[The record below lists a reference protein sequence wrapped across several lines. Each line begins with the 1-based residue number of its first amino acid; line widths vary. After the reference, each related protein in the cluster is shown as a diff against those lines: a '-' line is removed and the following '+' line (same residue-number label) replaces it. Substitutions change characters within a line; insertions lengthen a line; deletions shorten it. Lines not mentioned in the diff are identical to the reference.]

1 METAQRRIGLFFLIV
16 MSGTMLSFAAGNE
29 HVLLSVK
36 KADYEKVETAITKL
50 GGTVA
55 VKYKYCDLVSA
66 SVPEDKLTAVLAM
79 PAVRCVVKDQ
89 ELTLEELPSC
99 ECTHLGLREQYTM
112 TATHAQALG
121 VDQLKSYLE
130 PAPQN
135 YSPLTNDLVG
145 ASEFFAEVGH
155 FGEGVIVAII
165 DGGISSSALAVA
177 SRIVGA
183 ENVTDDGIPAD
194 SPLNAVAAHGTA
206 VTCCVGANAVF
217 GLPVFVQ
224 DAIERY
230 APECVIPD
238 FFGPGLDGIP
248 MVGTAP
254 AAQFYAIKVF
264 RADGTGSV
272 SYILAGL
279 ERAIEL
285 RELYNQGG
293 PGGVKIQVVNLSV
306 GAGANLYAGS
316 DPYFAPLA
324 KRAGEA
330 GIVMTVS
337 AGNWGPGGLLIP
349 SPADCKDILTVGAT
363 TDAAHDRIFIDLLG
377 PWGPGGG
384 GLFRP
389 VDNHVV
395 ADFSS
400 RGPTADGRADPEIV
414 APGAGRFVQLAD
426 GSVMWGS
433 GTSLSAPTVAGAA
446 ALLLSAHPGA
456 SPDEIRSALLHGA
469 DPEALD
475 GKPGVFDQGFGLL
488 NVMRAHEK
496 FGAFNPSDRGKESH
510 LVRTNLVPFH
520 VDLINSDFFSGSTG
534 WLEPGE
540 RREYFI
546 PTIQRPL
553 NGLDITISI
562 TAENSASEQN
572 QLYGDDAFILI
583 NSSKTS
589 RGDVLFGGRVSGT
602 QTVTL
607 GPQDLDYGLTRV
619 AILGSVTNAGR
630 AKADITIAKQ
640 RTPPRLAALATG
652 NLAQGEVSAVPFT
665 VPEGLPNMSFL
676 LSWKQGWDAW
686 PTNDLDLH
694 LYDPD
699 GNRLYLDNNGDGMLD
714 GSWLD
719 TPERITVVDPMPGQ
733 WTGMVL
739 AYTVWAS
746 KDHFVLFSDL
756 GMPPPL
762 AKTGDGSQQ
771 DGIPDAYVLEQ
782 NYPNPFN
789 PATVISYGVPYD
801 GPVTLAVYNLLGE
814 RVATLVDEFR
824 PAGYHK
830 AIFDGPGLASGAY
843 VYRLTA
849 GTFSASKKLMLI
861 K

>member
-16 MSGTMLSFAAGNE
+16 ISGTMLSFAAGNE

-36 KADYEKVETAITKL
+36 KADYEKVETAITKF

-55 VKYKYCDLVSA
+55 FKYKYCDLVSA
-66 SVPEDKLTAVLAM
+66 SVPEGKMAAVLAL
-79 PAVRCVVKDQ
+79 PAVQHAFKDQ
-89 ELTLEELPSC
+89 ELTLDELPSW
-99 ECTHLGLREQYTM
+99 ERMDLALREQYSM
-112 TATHAQALG
+112 TATYAQALS

-135 YSPLTNDLVG
+135 YSPLTNGLVG
-145 ASEFFAEVGH
+145 ASEFFAEVGL

-165 DGGISSSALAVA
+165 DDGISSSALAVA

-183 ENVTDDGIPAD
+183 ENLTDDGIPGD
-194 SPLNAVAAHGTA
+194 SPLNNPHGTA

-217 GLPVFVQ
+217 GLPAFVQ
-224 DAIERY
+224 DAIEGY

-248 MVGTAP
+248 MIGTAP
-254 AAQFYAIKVF
+254 AAQFYAIKVV
-264 RADGTGSV
+264 RANGTTSL
-272 SYILAGL
+272 SYFLAGL

-293 PGGVKIQVVNLSV
+293 GGGVKIQVVNMSM
-306 GAGANLYAGS
+306 GAANLYSGS
-316 DPYFAPLA
+316 DPYFAPLV

-337 AGNWGPGGLLIP
+337 AGNTGPGGLMIL
-349 SPADCKDILTVGAT
+349 SPGDCKNILTVGAT
-363 TDAAHDRIFIDLLG
+363 THATHDRIFIDLLG

-400 RGPTADGRADPEIV
+400 RGPTADGRSDPEIV
-414 APGAGRFVQLAD
+414 APGGGRFVQLAN

-456 SPDEIRSALLHGA
+456 SADEIRGALLHGA

-488 NVMRAHEK
+488 DVMRAHEK

-534 WLEPGE
+534 WLDPGE

-553 NGLDITISI
+553 DGLEITIST
-562 TAENSASEQN
+562 TAENPASDQN
-572 QLYGDDAFILI
+572 QLFGDDAFILI
-583 NSSKTS
+583 NSAKNS
-589 RGDVLFGGRVSGT
+589 RRDVLFGGYVSGT

-652 NLAQGEVSAVPFT
+652 KLAQGEVSAVPFT
-665 VPEGLPNMSFL
+665 VPEGLPKMSFL

-699 GNRLYLDNNGDGMLD
+699 GNRLYLDNNGDGRLD
-714 GSWLD
+714 GSWVD
-719 TPERITVVDPMPGQ
+719 SPERITVVDPMPGQ
-733 WTGMVL
+733 WTAMIL
-739 AYTVWAS
+739 AFTVWAS
-746 KDHFVLFSDL
+746 DDHFVLFSDL

-789 PATVISYGVPYD
+789 PSTVISYGVPFD

-830 AIFDGPGLASGAY
+830 AIFDTPGLASGAY
-843 VYRLTA
+843 LYRLTA